1 MGQALGLA
9 EVEGL
14 ALGLVE
20 EQALGLVVVLAPEQV
35 GVWGQAPVA
44 GLVEVQGLAGVQA
57 RVRVRGQ
64 GLAVAQVVERE
75 LVAVWGQA
83 LAQVRAQAL
92 VEVRV
97 KEQG

>member
-20 EQALGLVVVLAPEQV
+20 EQAPGLVVVLAREQV

>member
-20 EQALGLVVVLAPEQV
+20 EQAREQV